1 MSSEAEHIAIAN
13 RNQAVLE
20 YLLHGP
26 ATCAE
31 WVAVVAFYKALHV
44 VEAIFSRDSTI
55 GHIHNHHTRLD
66 KLKREKQYKK
76 LFSSYR
82 VLWSAAIVARYL
94 EDRSPTTG
102 AGAGRLY
109 SRFQDYMPIAD
120 LRPMLLDQFLASFER
135 DAATFLTPSCGG
147 LSLYAPANAQLRQS
161 VSGQA
166 SRTGT
171 GI

>member
-20 YLLHGP
+20 YLLDDP
-26 ATCAE
+26 TRCTE

-55 GHIHNHHTRLD
+55 GHIHSHHVRLD

-82 VLWSAAIVARYL
+82 VLWSASIVARYL
-94 EDRSPTTG
+94 EDRSPSTV
-102 AGAGRLY
+102 AGGGNTY
-109 SRFQDYMPIAD
+109 SRFQDYMPTAD
-120 LRPMLLDQFLASFER
+120 VRTKLLDLFLAKFER
-135 DAATFLTPSCGG
+135 DAAPFLTPSCGG
-147 LSLYAPANAQLRQS
+147 LTLYAPANA
-161 VSGQA
+161 
-166 SRTGT
+166 
-171 GI
+171 